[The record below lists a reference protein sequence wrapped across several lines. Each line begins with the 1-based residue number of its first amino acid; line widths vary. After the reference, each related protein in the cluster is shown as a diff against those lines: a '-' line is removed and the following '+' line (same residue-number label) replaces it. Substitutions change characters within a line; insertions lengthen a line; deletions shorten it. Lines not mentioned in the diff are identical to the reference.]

1 MKLQQAQEEL
11 ENQLRQKQQEI
22 ERLKAGLTKQENE
35 DRAKYTG
42 SCVAVSAQ
50 RGLKKRV
57 ITADVWNQICRY
69 SFQGW
74 NVQ

>member
-35 DRAKYTG
+35 HRAKYTG
-42 SCVAVSAQ
+42 A
-50 RGLKKRV
+50 
-57 ITADVWNQICRY
+57 
-69 SFQGW
+69 
-74 NVQ
+74 